1 MNPSDSNKRRTKNLV
16 IEKQFQYR
24 FALGVCIFGGLLL
37 FSFGGMLLYVIKL
50 NFDMLAQNALLQ
62 MPTAL
67 AELRREH
74 RLLSLALLVVL
85 IILIGIL
92 FALGLLLT
100 HRIAG
105 PLFALQNRLLEFG
118 NGKRGV
124 RLKIRKEDEFKKLEE
139 VFNESMLKFE
149 DRIQGLEQRVTD
161 LVSDPT
167 TKEKIQKEFQN
178 F

>member
-1 MNPSDSNKRRTKNLV
+1 MNSQKSNQRRTKNLV

-85 IILIGIL
+85 IVLIGIL

-124 RLKIRKEDEFKKLEE
+124 RLRLRKEDEFKKLEE

-149 DRIQGLEQRVTD
+149 DRFEDLQQKVGA
-161 LVSDPT
+161 LVSDPET
-167 TKEKIQKEFQN
+167 REKIQKEFQS